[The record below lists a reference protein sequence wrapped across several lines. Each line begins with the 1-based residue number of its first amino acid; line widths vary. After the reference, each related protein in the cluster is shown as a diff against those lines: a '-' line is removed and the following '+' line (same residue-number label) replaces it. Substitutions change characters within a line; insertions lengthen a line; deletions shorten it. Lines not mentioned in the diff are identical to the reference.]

1 MNPHK
6 FIINYFSSA
15 NLDAPLIIY
24 KEKAVKKSGE
34 IVKSMESAILKY
46 SDDSIDS
53 FDDGGHFKMDDDF
66 DDVEQKVPPAVIIGV
81 KAKME
86 NETIVASAAKTATA
100 TATSTATKTAKT
112 AKSAKMVSTASTSA
126 PQRIREKKRKHKVLS
141 SCEYANVYRH

>member
-1 MNPHK
+1 M
-6 FIINYFSSA
+6 IIFLRP

-53 FDDGGHFKMDDDF
+53 FDDGDHYKMDDDY
-66 DDVEQKVPPAVIIGV
+66 DDVEQKVPPAVIVGI

-86 NETIVASAAKTATA
+86 NETIVASATTATA
-100 TATSTATKTAKT
+100 TATKAAKT
-112 AKSAKMVSTASTSA
+112 AKSAKTLSTASTSA
-126 PQRIREKKRKHKVLS
+126 PQRAREKKRKHKVLS
-141 SCEYANVYRH
+141 SCEYT